1 MYNTIILKVGEA
13 KLTKAEFD
21 KFSEGD
27 TIFGTDSNPTE
38 LQRWKIAEENEAKA
52 QLTKHCCEYNK
63 GIELYYITE
72 YALEYCEC
80 DEDGEFV
87 QGSDFD
93 LAEKKITKFEIY
105 CNYGVLAAE
114 KRKVYTYGNKSE
126 TSVTSDKLSV
136 ELPENEYFSLHE
148 TEYGRLFV
156 KAAWGWDYDIN
167 EVLIGNEKPYFHALD
182 TNMKAH
188 NVYLDV
194 LD

>member
-13 KLTKAEFD
+13 KLTKTEFD

-27 TIFGTDSNPTE
+27 TIFGADSNPTE
-38 LQRWKIAEENEAKA
+38 LRRWKATEENEARA
-52 QLTKHCCEYNK
+52 ELAKHYCEYNK

-72 YALEYCEC
+72 YALEYCEY

-105 CNYGVLAAE
+105 CNYGVLVAE
-114 KRKVYTYGNKSE
+114 KRKVYTYGNENE
-126 TSVTSDKLSV
+126 TSVISDKLSV

-148 TEYGRLFV
+148 TENGRLFV
-156 KAAWGWDYDIN
+156 KSTWGWDYDIN
-167 EVLIGNEKPYFHALD
+167 EVLTGNKKPYFHALD
-182 TNMKAH
+182 KNMKAH

-194 LD
+194 LN

>member
-1 MYNTIILKVGEA
+1 MYNTIILKVGET

-38 LQRWKIAEENEAKA
+38 LRRWKITEEDEAKA
-52 QLTKHCCEYNK
+52 ELAKHYCEYNK

-114 KRKVYTYGNKSE
+114 KRKVYTYGNENE

-148 TEYGRLFV
+148 TEGGRLFV
-156 KAAWGWDYDIN
+156 KSAWGWDYDIN
-167 EVLIGNEKPYFHALD
+167 EVLTGNEKPYFHALD
-182 TNMKAH
+182 KNMKAH

-194 LD
+194 LN